1 MLRGVNL
8 RVDKDHEIRRKVVE
22 ISKRLYIRG
31 LVAGAGGNISARAPD
46 SEEIFITPSGLCKGY
61 LKTSDILK
69 VDLGGNV
76 IQGSLKPTSETFMH
90 TAIYETRNDINGVV
104 HAHPPVCTGFACARV
119 PLDYSVD
126 PEIIV
131 MVGEIPLLEYI
142 TPTTKELAEKV
153 AGYAKKYDAL
163 LLASHG
169 TITLGANLEQAYQ
182 RTEHL
187 EDFAKILLVS
197 KLLGGPVNLPTD
209 EIEKLKGLKSIEYR
223 VKLARE
229 LK

>member
-1 MLRGVNL
+1 M
-8 RVDKDHEIRRKVVE
+8 RVDDDSEIRRKIVE
-22 ISKRLYIRG
+22 VSERLYNRG
-31 LVAGAGGNISARAPD
+31 LVAGAGGNISGRTP
-46 SEEIFITPSGLCKGY
+46 SSKEILITPSGLCKGY

-69 VDLGGNV
+69 VDLEGTV
-76 IQGSLKPTSETFMH
+76 LQGDLKPTSETFMH
-90 TAIYETRNDINGVV
+90 TAIYKVRNDVNAVV
-104 HAHPPVCTGFACARV
+104 HAHPPVCTGFACARM

-131 MVGEIPLLEYI
+131 MVGEIPLVEYV
-142 TPTTKELAEKV
+142 TPTTRELAEKV
-153 AGYAKKYDAL
+153 AEYAKQYDAL
-163 LLASHG
+163 LLTSHG

-182 RTEHL
+182 RAEHL

-197 KLLGGPVNLPTD
+197 KLLGGPVSLPNA

-223 VKLARE
+223 VKLAKE

>member
-1 MLRGVNL
+1 MDLRTDQEYEV
-8 RVDKDHEIRRKVVE
+8 RRKVVE
-22 ISKRLYIRG
+22 VSKRLYNRD
-31 LVAGAGGNISARAPD
+31 LVAGAGGNISARTERSD
-46 SEEIFITPSGLCKGY
+46 EIFITPSGLCKGY
-61 LKTSDILK
+61 LKTSDILR
-69 VDLGGNV
+69 VDLEGNV
-76 IQGSLKPTSETFMH
+76 VQGDLKPTSETFMH
-90 TAIYETRNDINGVV
+90 TAIYRSREDVNGVV

-131 MVGEIPLLEYI
+131 MVGEIPLVEYA
-142 TPTTKELAEKV
+142 TPTTRELAEKV
-153 AGYAKKYDAL
+153 AQYTKGYDAL

-197 KLLGGPVNLPTD
+197 RLLGGAVSLPPQ
-209 EIEKLKGLKSIEYR
+209 EIEKLKSLKSIEYR
-223 VKLARE
+223 VKLAKK

>member
-1 MLRGVNL
+1 LKANEE
-8 RVDKDHEIRRKVVE
+8 HEIRRKVVE
-22 ISKRLYIRG
+22 VSKRLYNRG
-31 LVAGAGGNISARAPD
+31 LVAGAGGNISARIPG
-46 SEEIFITPSGLCKGY
+46 SKEIFITPSGLCKGY

-69 VDLGGNV
+69 VDLEGNLV
-76 IQGSLKPTSETFMH
+76 QGDLKPTSETPMH
-90 TAIYETRNDINGVV
+90 TDIYKVRDDVNAVV
-104 HAHPPVCTGFACARV
+104 HAHPSVCTGFACARV

-131 MVGEIPLLEYI
+131 MVGEIPLIEYV

-153 AGYAKKYDAL
+153 AEYAKGYDAL

-187 EDFAKILLVS
+187 ENFAKILLVS
-197 KLLGGPVNLPTD
+197 KLLGGPTSLPKM

-223 VKLARE
+223 VKLAKE

>member
-1 MLRGVNL
+1 MKTDEDYEV
-8 RVDKDHEIRRKVVE
+8 RRKVVE
-22 ISKRLYIRG
+22 VSKRLYTRG
-31 LVAGAGGNISARAPD
+31 LVAGAGGNISARAPG
-46 SEEIFITPSGLCKGY
+46 SQEIFITPSGLCKGY
-61 LKTSDILK
+61 LRPCDILK
-69 VDLGGNV
+69 VDFEGNV
-76 IQGSLKPTSETFMH
+76 IQGDLKPTSETLMH
-90 TAIYETRNDINGVV
+90 TAIFKARDDVKGVV
-104 HAHPPVCTGFACARV
+104 HSHPPVCTGFACARV

-131 MVGEIPLLEYI
+131 MVGEIPLVEYV
-142 TPTTKELAEKV
+142 TPTTMELAEKV
-153 AGYAKKYDAL
+153 AEYAKGHDAF

-197 KLLGGPVNLPTD
+197 KLLGGPVSLPPE

-229 LK
+229 FK